1 MHHWSKKLLA
11 IAAPLLLT
19 GCLWGPGKFTSD
31 LTLRKD
37 GRFTLDYRGEI
48 ILETAELMKP
58 KPWQDTMAHCFSQA
72 KPRPC
77 SAAEIAE
84 QKQTYET
91 KQRTDAETAKS
102 MGLPGSDEESN
113 RAFAAKLMK
122 YAGWRSV
129 SYRGDGVYDV
139 DYHLAGSAAQDVVFP
154 LMPDNN
160 LIIPFIVLRRRSD
173 GAVLVNAPALAGG
186 TNMFGP
192 MAQGMPR
199 DSKGM
204 PPSHAQGR
212 FTVHTDGEIVT
223 NNSEDGPS
231 TDPLGHQVHWDIAPG
246 STKLPETLIRL

>member
-1 MHHWSKKLLA
+1 MRHWTKRLFA

-31 LTLRKD
+31 LTVKKD
-37 GRFTLDYRGEI
+37 GSFVLDYRGEI

-58 KPWQDTMAHCFSQA
+58 KPWLDSMAACLTGV

-77 SAAEIAE
+77 SAAEIAQ
-84 QKQTYET
+84 QKQAFET
-91 KQRTDAETAKS
+91 KQKNDAETAKS
-102 MGLPGSDEESN
+102 MGLPGADEESN

-129 SYRGDGVYDV
+129 TYRGNGVYDV
-139 DYHLAGSAAQDVVFP
+139 DYHLAGTATQDLVFP

-173 GAVLVNAPALAGG
+173 GAVLINAPALAGG
-186 TNMFGP
+186 MNMFGP
-192 MAQGMPR
+192 MAQGMGSQNK
-199 DSKGM
+199 DA
-204 PPSHAQGR
+204 PPSRAQGR
-212 FTVHTDGEIVT
+212 FTIHTDGEILT

-231 TDPLGHQVHWDIAPG
+231 ADPVGRQVHWDVAPS
-246 STKLPETLIRL
+246 STKLPEALVRL